1 MLVRLKLHAI
11 AAKHDGHDKH
21 LADVQLLLRSS
32 QPATGSDADFASPNA
47 R

>member
-21 LADVQLLLRSS
+21 LADVQLLLSSS
-32 QPATGSDADFASPNA
+32 QLATESGA
-47 R
+47 